1 MHAYHAVAVAG
12 LLLARTSLDVVMLN
26 LTTTIERAIVARNKS
41 GFKGGMSRFA
51 RLCVPVAVVNSVSG
65 ASKQGD
71 EKPVSRGHDN
81 GRRCLLMR
89 QSGKKKRRNRGRSC
103 LKIHPS
109 RSRLE

>member
-1 MHAYHAVAVAG
+1 MHACHAVAVAG

-65 ASKQGD
+65 NREMTGRCRGGTI
-71 EKPVSRGHDN
+71 EGVVVSLCANPGRKRGPA
-81 GRRCLLMR
+81 GVVCA
-89 QSGKKKRRNRGRSC
+89 
-103 LKIHPS
+103 
-109 RSRLE
+109 